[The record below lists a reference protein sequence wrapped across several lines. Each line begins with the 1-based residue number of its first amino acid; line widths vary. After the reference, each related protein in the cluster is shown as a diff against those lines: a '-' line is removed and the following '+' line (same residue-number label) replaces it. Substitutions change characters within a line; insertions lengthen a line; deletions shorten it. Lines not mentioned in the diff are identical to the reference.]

1 MAGKGGARVGAGR
14 KPVHEEIKARDLA
27 ISAIVS
33 KFGSLEDGLIE
44 LLNSDEPTLIKFVY
58 EHAIGKPK
66 DTLDIEARVN
76 SKNEVVYI
84 GKPKK

>member
-33 KFGSLEDGLIE
+33 KFGSLEKGLVS
-44 LLNSDEPTLIKFVY
+44 LLDSGEPTLVKFVY

-66 DTLDIEARVN
+66 DTIDHQNNGQSFQPFVFYA
-76 SKNEVVYI
+76 
-84 GKPKK
+84 KPSE

>member
-44 LLNSDEPTLIKFVY
+44 LLNSYEPTLIKFVY

>member
-33 KFGSLEDGLIE
+33 KFGSLEDGLIQ

-66 DTLDIEARVN
+66 DTLDIQARVN